1 MPEPEVQPQP
11 EPEPPEPDDMV
22 TDLVDE
28 EAEPEAPAQAAEATE
43 VRSHARSKL
52 KKQVLTSASRT
63 CVWNF
68 CRRNTCGR
76 LRRRSAAARVRA
88 GARVLACG
96 VSFLSERPR
105 MEI

>member
-1 MPEPEVQPQP
+1 MPRRLRAAGAAVPEPEVQPQP

-28 EAEPEAPAQAAEATE
+28 EDEPAAPAQAAEATE

-76 LRRRSAAARVRA
+76 LRRRSAQ
-88 GARVLACG
+88 
-96 VSFLSERPR
+96 SEKSRLNR
-105 MEI
+105 KDQF